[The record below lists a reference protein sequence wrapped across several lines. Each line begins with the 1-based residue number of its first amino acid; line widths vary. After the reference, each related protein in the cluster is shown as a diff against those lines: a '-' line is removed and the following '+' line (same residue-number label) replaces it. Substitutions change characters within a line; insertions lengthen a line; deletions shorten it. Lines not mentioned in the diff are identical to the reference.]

1 MWLFDDEEESVYQHY
16 YNEIRL
22 HIAAGGIIAGLE
34 KEIVELKRQ
43 SEQARSS
50 QKPWWRRFLGKS

>member
-1 MWLFDDEEESVYQHY
+1 VWLFDDEEESVYRHY

-34 KEIVELKRQ
+34 KEIVELKKQ
-43 SEQARSS
+43 SEQRSS
-50 QKPWWRRFLGKS
+50 PQKPWWQRLLGKS